1 MDGVDERRVQAE
13 QALERRSLVKF
24 SDTVTDPVLRAQA
37 QQLADGRMSA
47 AEFVRHME
55 RSATAMRGVDRFV
68 KHVVALSPDEL
79 DAIRAA
85 RERDI
90 EHMATELATQP
101 TTRAVGPRGHARVR
115 RTEEVEDTCDEPQS
129 WLE

>member
-1 MDGVDERRVQAE
+1 MDSAAERRTQAE
-13 QALERRSLVKF
+13 QVFERRSLREF
-24 SDTVTDPVLRAQA
+24 SDTVTDPALRAQA
-37 QQLADGRMSA
+37 QQLAAGRMSA

-68 KHVVALSPDEL
+68 KQVVALSPQEL
-79 DAIRAA
+79 EAIRAA

-90 EHMATELATQP
+90 EHTATELAMQR
-101 TTRAVGPRGHARVR
+101 TTPIVGPRGSR
-115 RTEEVEDTCDEPQS
+115 RIRRIEEDENTWDEPQS